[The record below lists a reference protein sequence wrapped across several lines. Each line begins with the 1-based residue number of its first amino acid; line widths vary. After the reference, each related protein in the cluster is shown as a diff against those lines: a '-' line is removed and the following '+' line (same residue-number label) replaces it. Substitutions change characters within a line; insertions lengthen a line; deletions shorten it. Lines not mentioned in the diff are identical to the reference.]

1 MKVAEAK
8 RKETEISLRQTVA
21 PAFPTTYFFRARDRV
36 GWKGRSVAGRVEMP
50 SYELRFLGPDNQ
62 VITTKLIESTDDAS
76 AFTTAQQQVNGQA
89 IEVWQGSHFIAT
101 IEAAS
106 AAPPEDDALAVRAEA
121 SFGSQDAVEEPASRA
136 ISTAPHS

>member
-1 MKVAEAK
+1 
-8 RKETEISLRQTVA
+8 
-21 PAFPTTYFFRARDRV
+21 
-36 GWKGRSVAGRVEMP
+36 MP

-62 VITTKLIESTDDAS
+62 VITTTLIESTDDAA

-89 IEVWQGSHFIAT
+89 IEVWHGSLFIAT